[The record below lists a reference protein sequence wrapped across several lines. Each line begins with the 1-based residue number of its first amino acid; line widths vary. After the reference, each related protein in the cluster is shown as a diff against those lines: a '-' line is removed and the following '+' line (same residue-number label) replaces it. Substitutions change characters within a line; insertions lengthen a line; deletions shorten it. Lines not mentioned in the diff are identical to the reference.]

1 MAQKRQAKK
10 GSIIGHDGKTMS
22 YLEILPDVPLI
33 LRNIQVPPL
42 LTFCYKTAQKRQKTP
57 KTGKNQPKWQ
67 KNVLPGNFA
76 RCSLNLE
83 EYPGSTSSNILLQML
98 SNLSWQLRSLLT
110 RLAHLSGSFL
120 PSNESNS

>member
-1 MAQKRQAKK
+1 
-10 GSIIGHDGKTMS
+10 MS
-22 YLEILPDVPLI
+22 YLENFPDDLLI
-33 LRNIQVPPL
+33 LKNIQVSTSSKIL
-42 LTFCYKTAQKRQKTP
+42 LQNGTKTP

-67 KNVLPGNFA
+67 KIVLPGNLA

-120 PSNESNS
+120 PSNESNSKAMVR